1 MTEPQPID
9 DTLLGLIAAQ
19 RLVVRL
25 HVRRGRPSLTGVTR
39 LMLPCGRPAAMNRR
53 SGILLEREKAR

>member
-25 HVRRGRPSLTGVTR
+25 HVRRVYGVFLDRQPGT
-39 LMLPCGRPAAMNRR
+39 
-53 SGILLEREKAR
+53 